1 MYSGVVTVILASLI
15 IIGMALGMLRGF
27 TKSWIRLIIV
37 LASAVLSYFLA
48 GAVGSAIASIDI
60 SGMGKVVNG
69 QSVSTISALVE
80 EYLKSIKIVGDLIE
94 GSPTIGKVISI
105 LPLAIINLVLF
116 DVLFLLINFFSWIIF
131 MIIFGIVNKKH
142 KGDEEKP
149 KRKGLGVLFSV
160 MQSIIVFAVLFVPV
174 MGMTYFISDQI
185 EYATNYNGELEQAS
199 VEGTASA
206 DEYRNEMI
214 VFAEEVANNE
224 TESNA
229 EEEITEKVKVVTDS
243 LEESWVFKVFKVFG
257 YKKVTMALTDNLTQ
271 FEINEVETGLFNE
284 VESVVKIGVR
294 VDWLFGGNRQ
304 ISSWTTNDVKILRE
318 VVGKFFDSPIFGDI
332 SYELVNTVA
341 TKWTD
346 ETANNTEFLG
356 YAKPNTSS
364 DVETILNELFKGLKT
379 DNKDDLENEFYAII
393 DTVNCL
399 IEKDVLKLVSKNVD
413 VVTFMEPIKNDKVV
427 ADVLT
432 NLTHGNALSR
442 TIPSVIQL
450 GLNQM
455 YKAVGVPQEDYDR
468 LKINVSSSQI
478 NWTNESVVLDD
489 LFSNLAKVYESI
501 TKEGDIKD
509 TLDYDSLAVA
519 LEKMRDSSLLSKSMV
534 DVQKELDTTVVTYKS
549 KLNKELTLT
558 LLRCSDMATI
568 DGMNAVIADI
578 EAFYDEKDDDGK
590 YKLDFKTLL
599 STLKYAVKI
608 SIDLSDAKIDASDV
622 AGLLNGLQ
630 DEVVS
635 EIVKDAVTEKLQS
648 EIEKLGGENVSETTA
663 VKNMVDAVVD
673 YNKQAN
679 EHNGN
684 SENAENQ
691 LPTMPTEKEELN
703 QTAESA
709 KELFNVIKKGESAKS
724 SAETKYFESKTDLQN
739 FIQEMHKS
747 DYLWQMSL
755 KNSATLGFKD
765 ESGNTTL
772 TATEYAW
779 AEELINEKYG
789 EEENQKSYYTQA
801 EMEQLFGTQ
810 DTAGVSE

>member
-15 IIGMALGMLRGF
+15 LIGMALGMLRGF

-131 MIIFGIVNKKH
+131 MIVFGIVNKKH

-199 VEGTASA
+199 VEGMASA

-214 VFAEEVANNE
+214 VFAEEVANSE
-224 TESNA
+224 TESDA

-243 LEESWVFKVFKVFG
+243 LEDAWVFKAFKVIG

-455 YKAVGVPQEDYDR
+455 YKAVGVPKEDYDR

-534 DVQKELDTTVVTYKS
+534 DVQK
-549 KLNKELTLT
+549 LTLT

-608 SIDLSDAKIDASDV
+608 STDLSDAKIDASDV

-635 EIVKDAVTEKLQS
+635 EIVKDAVTEKLES

-703 QTAESA
+703 QTAASA
-709 KELFNVIKKGESAKS
+709 KELFNVIKKGESAES
-724 SAETKYFESKTDLQN
+724 SAETKYFATKEDLQN

-765 ESGNTTL
+765 SAGNTNL

-779 AEELINEKYG
+779 ASELVDASYG
-789 EEENQKSYYTQA
+789 EGENSKTYYTQT
-801 EMEQLFGTQ
+801 EMQQLFGTPKTT
-810 DTAGVSE
+810 D

>member
-206 DEYRNEMI
+206 DEYCNEMI
-214 VFAEEVANNE
+214 VFAEEVANSE
-224 TESNA
+224 TTESNA

-455 YKAVGVPQEDYDR
+455 YTAVGVPQEDYDR

-519 LEKMRDSSLLSKSMV
+519 LEKMRNSSLLSKSKVTV
-534 DVQKELDTTVVTYKS
+534 DGTDTTKA
-549 KLNKELTLT
+549 LNHELTIT
-558 LLRCSDMATI
+558 LLKCSEMKDI
-568 DGMNAVIADI
+568 DGMGAVIIDI
-578 EAFYDEKDDDGK
+578 DANYTEVNFH
-590 YKLDFKTLL
+590 TLL
-599 STLKYAVKI
+599 NTLKCAVKI
-608 SIDLSDAKIDASDV
+608 STDLKNLQVDSEDV

-630 DEVVS
+630 DE
-635 EIVKDAVTEKLQS
+635 IVGTIIKDAVEEKLNK
-648 EIEKLGGENVSETTA
+648 EIDKLGGDNVSDTTA
-663 VKNMVDAVVD
+663 VNNMVNAVID
-673 YNKQAN
+673 YNTEALR
-679 EHNGN
+679 HNG
-684 SENAENQ
+684 EAENQ

-709 KELFNVIKKGESAKS
+709 KELFNVIKKGESAES
-724 SAETKYFESKTDLQN
+724 SAETKYFESKIDLQN

-765 ESGNTTL
+765 ESGKTTL

-779 AEELINEKYG
+779 AEALVNEKYG

-801 EMEQLFGTQ
+801 EMENLFGTN
-810 DTAGVSE
+810 

>member
-622 AGLLNGLQ
+622 AGLLKGLQ